1 MGIIQGFVFGFIIIF
16 NKKLNNK
23 TNLFLAFTSFSL
35 SISNLQHWFIDSKF
49 YLQFPFLN
57 FIRIPT
63 EFLIIP
69 MFYLFVNQYLEIK
82 ISNKKIILLTIP
94 FLLDFALKI
103 LLYTSNPFKNAFLHS
118 NTKILGTSFYEEIFC
133 FLFSIFLIVKSFL
146 LVKKYEKRKENS
158 ENVKAKTRWLTNI
171 LKTGITTCMIWL
183 GGIIFFSYYNS
194 NNETTIFYP
203 LWICIT
209 VIIYWLSYTGLFQ
222 SNIFHERK
230 EIRKNTIK
238 EINANSTK
246 TKTDNLFETFEDF
259 VSQNYFNPNLSLEFV
274 AENINT
280 NSSYLSQVIN
290 SQEIKFNDYVN
301 KLRVEQA
308 KKMIQNIE
316 YSNYTISAIGLEA
329 GFNSNASFYR
339 AFKKHT
345 GLSPKEF
352 KK

>member
-1 MGIIQGFVFGFIIIF
+1 MENLNLNIFNLIILMGIIQGFVFGFIIIF

-222 SNIFHERK
+222 SIIFHERK
-230 EIRKNTIK
+230 EIRKISSIK
-238 EINANSTK
+238 ENNSFNNERVSNIL
-246 TKTDNLFETFEDF
+246 DNFKIYIEH
-259 VSQNYFNPNLSLEFV
+259 NYSNPNLNLELV
-274 AENINT
+274 SNEIGIST
-280 NSSYLSQVIN
+280 NYLSQIIN
-290 SQEIKFNDYVN
+290 SNKIKFNEYLNSFRIEKAKEMIISNDYI
-301 KLRVEQA
+301 KCL
-308 KKMIQNIE
+308 
-316 YSNYTISAIGLEA
+316 
-329 GFNSNASFYR
+329 
-339 AFKKHT
+339 
-345 GLSPKEF
+345 
-352 KK
+352 